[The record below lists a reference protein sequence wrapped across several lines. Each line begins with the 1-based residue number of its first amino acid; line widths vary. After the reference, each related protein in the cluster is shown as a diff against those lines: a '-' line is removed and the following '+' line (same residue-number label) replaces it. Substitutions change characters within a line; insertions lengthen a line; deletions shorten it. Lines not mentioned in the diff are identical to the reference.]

1 MSKKTIGEL
10 VEDICNTGIQ
20 YDEIYKHYKGKF
32 YRVDDIVIDC
42 NSNEP
47 LVIYK
52 EMINVGG
59 KMIEA
64 SNPISFC
71 RRATEWNEIV
81 DGHRRFSLM
90 VPVVEYL
97 TEDELVSR
105 Y

>member
-1 MSKKTIGEL
+1 
-10 VEDICNTGIQ
+10 
-20 YDEIYKHYKGKF
+20 
-32 YRVDDIVIDC
+32 
-42 NSNEP
+42 
-47 LVIYK
+47 
-52 EMINVGG
+52 MINVGG